1 MRVWIQNKWDWI
13 KDKWEIV
20 TAGLVVLF
28 VFILGRKSKEKQVEV
43 AEATTIAKEKE
54 IEVIEE
60 ISAEEKLKLAK
71 VHQKYVNSRIALR
84 KQAKAA
90 QSELER
96 ETANRKLEL
105 LELAKEDPEAIDRI
119 LLEELNISKLK
130 GEE

>member
-1 MRVWIQNKWDWI
+1 MRTWLKDSWSWL

-20 TAGLVVLF
+20 TAGLVVLS
-28 VFILGRKSKEKQVEV
+28 VFILGRKSNKIQVEV
-43 AEATTIAKEKE
+43 AEATAEAKEKE

-60 ISAEEKLKLAK
+60 VSAEEKLRLAK
-71 VHQKYVNSRIALR
+71 AHQKYINSRIALR

-119 LLEELNISKLK
+119 LMEEFNIARLK
-130 GEE
+130 

>member
-1 MRVWIQNKWDWI
+1 MWNWI
-13 KDKWEIV
+13 KDKWELCV
-20 TAGLVVLF
+20 SAFVVLT

-43 AEATTIAKEKE
+43 AEATAEAKEKE

-60 ISAEEKLKLAK
+60 ISAEEKLRLAK
-71 VHQKYVNSRIALR
+71 AHQKYVNSRIALR

-105 LELAKEDPEAIDRI
+105 IELAKEDPDAIDRI
-119 LLEELNISKLK
+119 LMEELNIARLK
-130 GEE
+130 

>member
-1 MRVWIQNKWDWI
+1 MRTWLKDSWSWL

-20 TAGLVVLF
+20 TAGLVVLS
-28 VFILGRKSKEKQVEV
+28 VFILGRKSNKIQVEV
-43 AEATTIAKEKE
+43 AEATAEAKEKE

-60 ISAEEKLKLAK
+60 VSAEEKLRLAK
-71 VHQKYVNSRIALR
+71 AHQKYINSRIALR

-119 LLEELNISKLK
+119 LMEELNIARLK
-130 GEE
+130 